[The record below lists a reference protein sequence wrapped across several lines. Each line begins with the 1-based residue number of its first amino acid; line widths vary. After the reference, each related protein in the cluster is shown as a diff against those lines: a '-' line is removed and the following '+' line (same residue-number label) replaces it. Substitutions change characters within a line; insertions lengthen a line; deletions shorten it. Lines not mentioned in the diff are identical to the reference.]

1 MGCMDSPTD
10 NQEELKS
17 LFERIRLGQPVIYQ
31 GNELDPEQRF
41 YVLGLAPN
49 AARLSVR
56 FFYENSFGNILKN
69 IFAHYKRMELIRP
82 KWEQKEYLSV
92 REMLFE
98 TVNKKSTDKKPV
110 SNMAAMD
117 FSGNFIRQQ
126 VSGTLV
132 FRYLDPHPCRA
143 GRGQT

>member
-56 FFYENSFGNILKN
+56 FFYEIHL
-69 IFAHYKRMELIRP
+69 
-82 KWEQKEYLSV
+82 
-92 REMLFE
+92 E
-98 TVNKKSTDKKPV
+98 T
-110 SNMAAMD
+110 
-117 FSGNFIRQQ
+117 F
-126 VSGTLV
+126 
-132 FRYLDPHPCRA
+132 
-143 GRGQT
+143 

>member
-1 MGCMDSPTD
+1 MDSPTD

-56 FFYENSFGNILKN
+56 FFYEKFIWKHFEKYFLP
-69 IFAHYKRMELIRP
+69 IIRG
-82 KWEQKEYLSV
+82 WS
-92 REMLFE
+92 
-98 TVNKKSTDKKPV
+98 
-110 SNMAAMD
+110 
-117 FSGNFIRQQ
+117 
-126 VSGTLV
+126 
-132 FRYLDPHPCRA
+132 
-143 GRGQT
+143 